1 MRKEQGITMITLAVT
16 IIVLIILA
24 GVSMNAIVGDR
35 GIITMAQKAKENTEL
50 AKIEEEKQLNNLYK
64 ELQDNGASIE
74 DGFDADA
81 IERLENFKKVI
92 ATAITNEGVT
102 TLETDTEQTMAENI
116 SKILQERTKDATAT
130 AEDIVE
136 GKTAYVNGEKITG
149 TASLAKGIAQLDL
162 IVDSSVTSNTTTSS
176 TTDTIS
182 IDVADYNQVLIVG
195 SMVGS
200 HWTFTESM
208 GLDFTNIL
216 VNDNNILFF
225 NIRYNT
231 GGNGSQSGQVAYAT
245 AIANCNANTSN
256 ELKIV
261 TKTTGINTSLTKYY
275 KIYGIK

>member
-1 MRKEQGITMITLAVT
+1 M
-16 IIVLIILA
+16 
-24 GVSMNAIVGDR
+24 
-35 GIITMAQKAKENTEL
+35 
-50 AKIEEEKQLNNLYK
+50 
-64 ELQDNGASIE
+64 QDNGASIE